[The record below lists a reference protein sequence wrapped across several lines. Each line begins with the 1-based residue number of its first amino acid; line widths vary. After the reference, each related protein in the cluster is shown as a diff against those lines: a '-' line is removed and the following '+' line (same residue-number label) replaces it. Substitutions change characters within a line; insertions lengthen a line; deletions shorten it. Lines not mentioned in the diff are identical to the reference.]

1 MKTNVTKIFTT
12 LFISAF
18 VGCLLQSCS
27 PSVDNL
33 EQGFLTPPDSV
44 RPGVYWY
51 FMDGNLSKEG
61 MTKDLEAMKRV
72 GIGHVVYLEVNVG
85 VPRGGVD
92 FLSEEWQDMFGH
104 AVAECERLGIDIT
117 LGVGPGWTG
126 SGGPWVEGAQSMRH
140 LVSSS
145 TEVSG
150 KGQQTITLPKPN
162 PKPHFFTADNF
173 TPESKKRWEEYY
185 EDVAVLAFPA
195 GASTFNTTFEPG
207 NAYMHLT
214 GIDEKALYYRKPY
227 SSVAQV
233 KNYLTFGKDSSNVQ
247 VVDKGH
253 IIDLT
258 DRLNADG
265 TLTWNVPDG
274 KWTVMRFGTRNNG
287 AVTRPAPLPGV
298 GLEADKFDTT
308 ALNAHLDKFVTKLFN
323 RVGFKKAQPQGGLQ
337 MLHMDSWEMG
347 AQNWT
352 THFREEFTKRRGYD
366 PQPFYPVY
374 AGFIVQSREESE
386 RFLWDLRVTSQEL
399 IKEYHAGHIKSYGK
413 RYGLG
418 LSIEPYD
425 MNPTADLELAS
436 VADMP
441 MCEFWSVGYGY
452 NTSFSAME
460 GTSVAHLLGQPIV
473 PAESFTAYLDGW
485 RQHPGSMKNQTDWAL
500 ASGINRLMFHTFQ
513 HQPLNDRLRPGMTMG
528 PYGVHW
534 DRNQTWWPMADAYH
548 RYISRC
554 QLLLQ
559 QGRTVA
565 DILYLTPEGAPH
577 VFRAPISALEG
588 DLLDTDNLFNFRN
601 ETPLPDRKGYNFDA
615 CPPSLFYDAQVK
627 DGKVVFPSGVSY
639 RLLVLPCFETMTP
652 ELLEKIWDLV
662 NGGATVVGLPPQKSP
677 SLVNY
682 PVCDEKVRVLVQEL
696 WGGYEM
702 PETVEIRSIGK
713 GKVIWSKE
721 LLEQQDNLYPTYE
734 YTADILAKMD
744 VHEDFESTGE
754 IRYAHRTMKGYEI
767 YFVSNRKD
775 SPVTVNCKFRM
786 TGHPELWNPM
796 TGEIR
801 PLAEYTV
808 TGVHTTIPLL
818 FDANEGYFIVFRDN
832 TFQREIQ
839 TKKNFPDSRRV
850 ASLTA
855 PWSVSFDPAWGG
867 PEQVTFEKLT
877 DWTQHPDSGIRYYSG
892 TAIYRQTF
900 DRPADNSKQQFLD
913 LGKVKNLARVRLNGQ
928 DLGVVWTAPWRVEIT
943 KALKLKDNQLEIEV
957 VNLWPNRLIGDEQLP
972 DDGIRNGEWPE
983 WLKDGGPRTSGRY
996 TFTTY
1001 KHFTKESPL
1010 LESGLLGPVTI
1021 WGIDN

>member
-195 GASTFNTTFEPG
+195 GASTFNTAFEPG
-207 NAYMHLT
+207 NAYMRLT

-418 LSIEPYD
+418 LSIDPYD
-425 MNPTADLELAS
+425 
-436 VADMP
+436 
-441 MCEFWSVGYGY
+441 
-452 NTSFSAME
+452 
-460 GTSVAHLLGQPIV
+460 
-473 PAESFTAYLDGW
+473 
-485 RQHPGSMKNQTDWAL
+485 
-500 ASGINRLMFHTFQ
+500 IN
-513 HQPLNDRLRPGMTMG
+513 
-528 PYGVHW
+528 
-534 DRNQTWWPMADAYH
+534 H
-548 RYISRC
+548 R
-554 QLLLQ
+554 
-559 QGRTVA
+559 
-565 DILYLTPEGAPH
+565 
-577 VFRAPISALEG
+577 
-588 DLLDTDNLFNFRN
+588 
-601 ETPLPDRKGYNFDA
+601 
-615 CPPSLFYDAQVK
+615 
-627 DGKVVFPSGVSY
+627 
-639 RLLVLPCFETMTP
+639 
-652 ELLEKIWDLV
+652 
-662 NGGATVVGLPPQKSP
+662 
-677 SLVNY
+677 
-682 PVCDEKVRVLVQEL
+682 VQ
-696 WGGYEM
+696 
-702 PETVEIRSIGK
+702 
-713 GKVIWSKE
+713 
-721 LLEQQDNLYPTYE
+721 
-734 YTADILAKMD
+734 
-744 VHEDFESTGE
+744 
-754 IRYAHRTMKGYEI
+754 
-767 YFVSNRKD
+767 
-775 SPVTVNCKFRM
+775 
-786 TGHPELWNPM
+786 
-796 TGEIR
+796 
-801 PLAEYTV
+801 
-808 TGVHTTIPLL
+808 
-818 FDANEGYFIVFRDN
+818 
-832 TFQREIQ
+832 
-839 TKKNFPDSRRV
+839 
-850 ASLTA
+850 
-855 PWSVSFDPAWGG
+855 
-867 PEQVTFEKLT
+867 
-877 DWTQHPDSGIRYYSG
+877 
-892 TAIYRQTF
+892 
-900 DRPADNSKQQFLD
+900 
-913 LGKVKNLARVRLNGQ
+913 
-928 DLGVVWTAPWRVEIT
+928 
-943 KALKLKDNQLEIEV
+943 
-957 VNLWPNRLIGDEQLP
+957 
-972 DDGIRNGEWPE
+972 
-983 WLKDGGPRTSGRY
+983 
-996 TFTTY
+996 
-1001 KHFTKESPL
+1001 
-1010 LESGLLGPVTI
+1010 
-1021 WGIDN
+1021 